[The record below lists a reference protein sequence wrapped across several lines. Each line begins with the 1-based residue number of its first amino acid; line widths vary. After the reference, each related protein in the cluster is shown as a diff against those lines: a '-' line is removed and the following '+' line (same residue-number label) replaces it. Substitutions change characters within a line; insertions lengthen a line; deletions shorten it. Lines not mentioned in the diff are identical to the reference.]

1 MAQFD
6 VYENRNAVSAEQFP
20 YLLEVQS
27 DIFEDSRRAVYV
39 PLVLASTLKKPDK
52 VLNPKFSVSDTPVRL
67 FPLDIASASR
77 SVTGARLTNLKSESD
92 KVIAS
97 LDLLFARF

>member
-6 VYENRNAVSAEQFP
+6 IFENANENTNEQYP

-27 DIFEDSRRAVYV
+27 DIFEDSSRAVYV
-39 PLVLASTLKKPDK
+39 PLVLAKFLTKPDRTF
-52 VLNPKFSVSDTPVRL
+52 NPKFSVSGIEVRM
-67 FPLDIASASR
+67 FPLDIASAPR
-77 SVTGARLTNLKSESD
+77 TVVGPNVTSVKDESD
-92 KVIAS
+92 KVVAA